1 VIGVGDAG
9 PLGEDPRDERAAGE
23 GQHHARGDWRTL
35 DLAALDV
42 GAERAYWIALQTL
55 PGMGPVTFARLLHAF
70 GSARGAWEAG
80 ERLLPFMA
88 RPAPDSAAVLRRLLR
103 DGAETVARRVS
114 RMTMGVGGVILTTLD
129 ASYPRALTDVDPR
142 PAVLYAAGDLEA
154 FDATCVAIVGTRRA
168 SGYGRAAA
176 AHLADELG
184 RAGAVVVSGLALGI
198 DGEAHR
204 AAIDAGG
211 RSIAV
216 LPSPLGRIYPPRH
229 RELARRLV
237 ATGGALVTEV
247 GPGQSI
253 GRPDFAR
260 RNRIIAGLAS
270 AVVVVEAPNRSGAL
284 LTAQAAIDYG
294 RVLYAVPGP
303 MDASNSEGPNRLIAD
318 RQADLIT
325 SPAALL
331 HQVGVHRPRGPISVA
346 SLSESEGL
354 VLQTLLRRSA
364 SIEELLEPTR
374 LAPGA
379 VASTLTL
386 LEARGLVTSYGGV
399 TFHPTVVARRIDREA
414 VKADAPSASHAPA

>member
-1 VIGVGDAG
+1 MIGVSGGD
-9 PLGEDPRDERAAGE
+9 PLGASRHAQGGAGVSPD
-23 GQHHARGDWRTL
+23 GAGGWRTL
-35 DLAALDV
+35 NLDALDI
-42 GAERAYWIALQTL
+42 GDERAYWIALQAL

-80 ERLLPFMA
+80 ERLLPLMS
-88 RPAPDSAAVLRRLLR
+88 RPAPDTPTVLRRLLR
-103 DGAETVARRVS
+103 DGAESVARGVS
-114 RMTMGVGGVILTTLD
+114 RLTMAAGGVILTALD
-129 ASYPRALTDVDPR
+129 ASYPRALTVLDPR
-142 PAVLYAAGDLEA
+142 PAVLYAAGDVTA
-154 FDATCVAIVGTRRA
+154 FDAVCVAIVGTRRA

-204 AAIDAGG
+204 AAIEAGG

-237 ATGGALVTEV
+237 ETGGILVSEV
-247 GPGQSI
+247 GPGQST

-284 LTAQAAIDYG
+284 LTAHAALGYD
-294 RVLYAVPGP
+294 RALYAVPGP
-303 MDASNSEGPNRLIAD
+303 MGASTSEGPNRLIAD
-318 RQADLIT
+318 HQAELVT

-331 HQVGVHRPRGPISVA
+331 HHIGASRASAPISVA

-354 VLQTLLRRSA
+354 VLQALLRRSA

-399 TFHPTVVARRIDREA
+399 TFHPTVVARRIDRQA
-414 VKADAPSASHAPA
+414 VAADARPASRAPA